1 MCAKGCKSIHLKN
14 GWSIFGLEKEILIEF
29 LCKFKTQEKMIESY
43 NQIELSYC
51 FPGIDLG
58 SCLFKYIR
66 SIQDLIARSIERL
79 TAEFDHF
86 H

>member
-1 MCAKGCKSIHLKN
+1 
-14 GWSIFGLEKEILIEF
+14 
-29 LCKFKTQEKMIESY
+29 MIESY